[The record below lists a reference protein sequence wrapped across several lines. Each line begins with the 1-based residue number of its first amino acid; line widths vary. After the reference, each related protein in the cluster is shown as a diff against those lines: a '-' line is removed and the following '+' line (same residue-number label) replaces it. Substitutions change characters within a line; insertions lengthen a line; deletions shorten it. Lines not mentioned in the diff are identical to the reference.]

1 MVSDTGPEWIVA
13 YPGGGKPL
21 LVKVA
26 DPTKCAWLPENEHKD
41 YMIYCGPG
49 EKYVVSSP
57 GCGFSK
63 YVAWQQL

>member
-1 MVSDTGPEWIVA
+1 M
-13 YPGGGKPL
+13 
-21 LVKVA
+21 VKVA